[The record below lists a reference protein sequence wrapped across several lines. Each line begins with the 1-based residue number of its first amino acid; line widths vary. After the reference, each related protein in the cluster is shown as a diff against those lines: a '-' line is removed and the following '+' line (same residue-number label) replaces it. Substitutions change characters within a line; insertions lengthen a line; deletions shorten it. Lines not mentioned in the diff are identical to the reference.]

1 MKKSTLIAII
11 VGLITF
17 IGAAVATLCYL
28 KRKGILFV
36 DEDEFDYDLEDDF
49 EEGIEVLDEA
59 SECVVDDID
68 DEISEAKD
76 NLEEK
81 VDDLK
86 DRFGF

>member
-11 VGLITF
+11 IGLITF

-28 KRKGILFV
+28 KKKGILFI

-49 EEGIEVLDEA
+49 EDGVEILDEVT
-59 SECVVDDID
+59 ENVVDNVD